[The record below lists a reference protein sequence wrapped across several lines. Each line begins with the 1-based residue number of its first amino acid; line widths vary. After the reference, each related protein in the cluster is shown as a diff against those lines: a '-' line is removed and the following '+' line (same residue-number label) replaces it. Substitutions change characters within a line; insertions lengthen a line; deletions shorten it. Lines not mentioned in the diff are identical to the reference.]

1 MSISDIQAAVA
12 TVSAALAV
20 LVSAGTVRGRGNDR
34 AAALARMEADIA
46 YIKER
51 IDHHIQFDHRRREDL

>member
-1 MSISDIQAAVA
+1 MTAQDIQALVA
-12 TVSAALAV
+12 TAASALAIV
-20 LVSAGTVRGRGNDR
+20 VSAGTVRGRNAER

-51 IDHHIQFDHRRREDL
+51 IDHHIRFDHKAG